1 MATEEFKAGAVALTP
16 AEIREAQARANDQ
29 AAQERAEVRIKLGMV
44 APGTVHAP
52 AGMHPDH
59 DEPIVFVRGEML
71 PEWAVRALLD
81 QQPKLDQGVYKL
93 APVGRRKQPRE
104 VT

>member
-1 MATEEFKAGAVALTP
+1 MATEYRPDATVALTP
-16 AEIREAQARANDQ
+16 AEIREAQARATDQ

-59 DEPIVFVRGEML
+59 DEPVVFVRGELL
-71 PEWAVRALLD
+71 PEWAVRALLE
-81 QQPKLDQGVYKL
+81 QQPKLDQGVYRL
-93 APVGRRKQPRE
+93 APVGRRKPPKE
-104 VT
+104 TT